1 MSSNHQ
7 TSELPTEAANELSVG
22 SSVLETHPVTASG
35 RTVLPEVLARMAAAP
50 KANCV
55 VAVHRRKV
63 VGIATHQDLIQ
74 ALTQNSDWHDMK
86 LSQVITQP
94 AVTVSRPDLNQVDLL
109 LKCFDQ
115 HQINYLPVVDEGHLV
130 GIIDRSRLLQV
141 LHEQGAETRLQRQ
154 YQRNQMFSEITLKIR
169 QSLQLK
175 EILHTTVN
183 EVQRLLQ
190 ADRVLIYQVFPDGTG
205 NTTSEAVVPPFPAIL
220 GIPFPEEVFP
230 EEYQALYAQ
239 GRVRA
244 IADVHAADSG
254 LADCLVE
261 FIDQWSIQAKLIV
274 PIVHPLKTPT
284 DEAPSPSNLWGL
296 LIAHQC
302 RAPRQWSEFEVE
314 LMQQLAGQ
322 ISIALSQGQLMEYL
336 EDRVKL
342 RTNELTQVNQSLQ
355 QEIQERK
362 LVGAALRQSEEQLR
376 LITNNL
382 PVLIAY
388 VDTQQCYRFNN
399 QAYAHW
405 LGLAPADI
413 YGQSLAAVMGSA
425 RYQTIRPYV
434 ETVLSGT
441 QVAYEEE
448 LSFQDDQVHSVSVTY
463 VPHIEESEAGPKV
476 KGFFALTTDI
486 SDRKAIERMK
496 DEFIAVVSHELR
508 TPLTS
513 IHTSLKLMATGRL
526 GQLDEDGQQMLEVA
540 DENTDRLVRLVNNVL
555 DLQRIES
562 GEVTM
567 DVQVWEASDLVEEA
581 AEAMQAI
588 AQQHI
593 IEIHAQS
600 VPLSIWADPD
610 YIMQTLTNLIGNAIK
625 FSTPGSAVH
634 LNVRPYLKPARASGP
649 SGIPRRP
656 HQVPPPT
663 MALFSVQDYGQGI
676 PSDKLTSIF
685 ERFQQ
690 VDSSDSRKKGGTGL
704 GLAICRKIVEQHGGQ
719 IWAESQL
726 GAGSCF
732 CFTVPLSSSR

>member
-1 MSSNHQ
+1 MEPAVAASSQ
-7 TSELPTEAANELSVG
+7 TALPK
-22 SSVLETHPVTASG
+22 
-35 RTVLPEVLARMAAAP
+35 VLAQMAVTPEAG
-50 KANCV
+50 CV
-55 VAVHRRKV
+55 LALRRRQV
-63 VGIATHQDLIQ
+63 VGIATYRDLIQ
-74 ALTQNSDWHDMK
+74 VLSQNSAWQTMK
-86 LSQVITQP
+86 LSEVMTQP
-94 AVTVSRPDLNQVDLL
+94 AVTVPHSALNRPELV
-109 LKCFDQ
+109 LKCFNQ
-115 HQINYLPVVDEGHLV
+115 HQPNHLPVVDEQGHLV
-130 GIIDRSRLLQV
+130 GVVERTRLLQV
-141 LHEQGAETRLQRQ
+141 LHEQDAEVQHQRTQ
-154 YQRNQMFSEITLKIR
+154 LFSEIALKIR

-175 EILHTTVN
+175 DILHTTVN

-190 ADRVLIYQVFPDGTG
+190 ADRVLIYQVLPDGTG
-205 NTTSEAVVPPFPAIL
+205 NTISEAVVSPFPAIL

-230 EEYQALYAQ
+230 KDYQALYAQ

-244 IADVHAADSG
+244 IADVHAASSG
-254 LADCLVE
+254 LTDCLVE
-261 FIDQWSIQAKLIV
+261 FIDQWGIQAKLIV
-274 PIVHPLKTPT
+274 PIVHPLK
-284 DEAPSPSNLWGL
+284 SPENKTASPQDLWGL

-302 RAPRQWSEFEVE
+302 RSPRQWSEFEVE

-342 RTNELTQVNQSLQ
+342 RTNELTRVNRSLQ

-362 LVGAALRQSEEQLR
+362 QVGAALRQSEEQLR
-376 LITNNL
+376 LVTDNL

-388 VDTQQCYRFNN
+388 VDAQQCYRFNN
-399 QAYAHW
+399 QAYKHW
-405 LGLAPADI
+405 LGRTPADI
-413 YGQSLAAVMGSA
+413 YGQSLEAVMGSA
-425 RYQTIRPYV
+425 SYQAIRPHI

-441 QVAYEEE
+441 PVTYEDE
-448 LSFQDDQVHSVSVTY
+448 LAFQDTQVHSVSVTY
-463 VPHIEESEAGPKV
+463 VPHIEETEGAPNV

-567 DVQVWEASDLVEEA
+567 DVQTCEVADLVAEA

-588 AQQHI
+588 AQQHG
-593 IEIHAQS
+593 IEIHTDS

-610 YIMQTLTNLIGNAIK
+610 YIMQTLTNLMGNAIK
-625 FSTPGSAVH
+625 FSAPGKAIH
-634 LNVRPYLKPARASGP
+634 LSVRPYVKPGRARGASDV
-649 SGIPRRP
+649 PRRP

-663 MALFSVQDYGQGI
+663 LALFSVQDHGQGI
-676 PSDKLTSIF
+676 PANKLTSIF

-719 IWAESQL
+719 IWVESQV
-726 GAGSCF
+726 GAGSRF
-732 CFTVPLSSSR
+732 CFTVPLASIHSPPRSP